1 MTLNDLLEALVVGKR
16 LLLKSCANW
25 STNTYFH
32 FAISWFYVS
41 MVPFLAAGAPQAP
54 AALGL
59 RSRRAGQVN
68 GAGLSPTGDWKWTGG
83 PGCRRGWGGPCM
95 CLCTVYGSH
104 RVHVFENQK
113 HFLLYHQSFSQKLE
127 NTKKKN
133 QFQLCTSRLWCLWF
147 PASCRL
153 LTLTRLAVW
162 ATSGEAVSRRFTSD
176 PRPEG
181 CASWCK
187 TGPFCTTGF
196 GGRVQAGTRCIVRNR
211 DTPQVR
217 YQVLKRRGFT
227 LFQSRFRLP
236 SFNKTITIVACVICL
251 CVYLFV
257 SKRKTAFTPHWT

>member
-127 NTKKKN
+127 NTKKKE
-133 QFQLCTSRLWCLWF
+133 SV
-147 PASCRL
+147 S
-153 LTLTRLAVW
+153 AVHF
-162 ATSGEAVSRRFTSD
+162 EAVMPVIPCKLPPSHPDEARRLSHIWGSCIQEVHVGPPTWRLCQLMYNRSLLHNWLWGPGPSRDPMYRQKQGHTSSSV
-176 PRPEG
+176 P
-181 CASWCK
+181 SLK
-187 TGPFCTTGF
+187 T
-196 GGRVQAGTRCIVRNR
+196 
-211 DTPQVR
+211 
-217 YQVLKRRGFT
+217 
-227 LFQSRFRLP
+227 
-236 SFNKTITIVACVICL
+236 
-251 CVYLFV
+251 
-257 SKRKTAFTPHWT
+257 